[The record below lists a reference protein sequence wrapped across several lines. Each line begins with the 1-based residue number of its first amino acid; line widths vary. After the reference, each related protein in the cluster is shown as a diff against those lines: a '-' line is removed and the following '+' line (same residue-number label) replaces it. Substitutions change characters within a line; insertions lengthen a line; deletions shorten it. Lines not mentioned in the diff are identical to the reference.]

1 MLQSLIK
8 EGSFLEGLVNSLEK
22 VTGLDLDGDGI
33 PDYSVPID
41 GIDTVDV
48 DPVLNGDLVEVD
60 GYHRADG
67 TWVEPHFRTSPD
79 SSLTNN
85 LSWWDLVNA

>member
-1 MLQSLIK
+1 MLI
-8 EGSFLEGLVNSLEK
+8 SFVAGALGAPLGELGI
-22 VTGLDLDGDGI
+22 DLDGDGI
-33 PDYSVPID
+33 ADQFVPVD
-41 GIDTVDV
+41 GVDF
-48 DPVLNGDLVEVD
+48 DPELNGDLVEVE

-67 TWVEPHFRTSPD
+67 TWVEPHFRTAPD

>member
-1 MLQSLIK
+1 MLI
-8 EGSFLEGLVNSLEK
+8 SFVAGALGAPLGELGI
-22 VTGLDLDGDGI
+22 DLDGDGI
-33 PDYSVPID
+33 ADQFVPVD
-41 GIDTVDV
+41 GVDF
-48 DPVLNGDLVEVD
+48 DPELNGELVEVE

-67 TWVEPHFRTSPD
+67 TWVEPHFRTAPD

>member
-1 MLQSLIK
+1 MLI
-8 EGSFLEGLVNSLEK
+8 SFVAGALGAPLDELGI
-22 VTGLDLDGDGI
+22 DLDGDGI
-33 PDYSVPID
+33 ADQFVPVD
-41 GIDTVDV
+41 GVDFH
-48 DPVLNGDLVEVD
+48 PELNGDLIEVE

-67 TWVEPHFRTSPD
+67 TWVEPHFRTAPD

>member
-1 MLQSLIK
+1 MLI
-8 EGSFLEGLVNSLEK
+8 SFVAGALGAPLGELGI
-22 VTGLDLDGDGI
+22 DLDGDGI
-33 PDYSVPID
+33 ADEFVSVD
-41 GIDTVDV
+41 GVDF
-48 DPVLNGDLVEVD
+48 DPELNGDRVEVE

-67 TWVEPHFRTSPD
+67 TWVEPHFRTAPD

>member
-1 MLQSLIK
+1 MLL
-8 EGSFLEGLVNSLEK
+8 SFVSGCLGAPLEEL
-22 VTGLDLDGDGI
+22 GLDLDGDGL
-33 PDYSVPID
+33 
-41 GIDTVDV
+41 VDEVLEVECV
-48 DPVLNGDLVEVD
+48 DELNSDLVEVE

-67 TWVEPHFRTSPD
+67 TWVEPHFRTAPD

>member
-1 MLQSLIK
+1 MLI
-8 EGSFLEGLVNSLEK
+8 SFVAGALGAPLGELGI
-22 VTGLDLDGDGI
+22 DLDGDGI
-33 PDYSVPID
+33 PDEFVSVD
-41 GIDTVDV
+41 GVDF
-48 DPVLNGDLVEVD
+48 DPELNGDLVEVE

-67 TWVEPHFRTSPD
+67 TWVEPHFRTAPD